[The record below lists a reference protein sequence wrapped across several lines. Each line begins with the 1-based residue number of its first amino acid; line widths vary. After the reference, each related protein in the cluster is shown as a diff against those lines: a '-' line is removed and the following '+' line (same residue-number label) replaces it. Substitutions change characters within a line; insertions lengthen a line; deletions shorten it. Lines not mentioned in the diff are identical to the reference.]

1 MSLRQTAVSPRYLS
15 SVHSIVIQK
24 MSIEENIKKYGWQYQ
39 YVFDET
45 GEKQDFSYTIG
56 LEESF
61 SHPEIMIFG
70 LKREQMHQI
79 LTDLVNDIKEGR
91 VFKPNEKTSDIVA
104 GDYEVIFKPLKEEY
118 LPEYAGIAVDYYK
131 KPFRVYVMLWPDK
144 NNILPTEPDCEVTV
158 QDEALQIV

>member
-1 MSLRQTAVSPRYLS
+1 MSV
-15 SVHSIVIQK
+15 
-24 MSIEENIKKYGWQYQ
+24 EENIKKYGWQYQ
-39 YVFDET
+39 YVFDKA

-79 LTDLVNDIKEGR
+79 LSDLVNDIKEGR
-91 VFKPNEKTSDIVA
+91 VFKPNEKTGDIVA
-104 GDYEVIFKPLKEEY
+104 GGYEVIFKPLKEEH
-118 LPEYAGIAVDYYK
+118 LPEYAGIAADYYK

-144 NNILPTEPDCEVTV
+144 NNILPTEPRCELTV
-158 QDEALQIV
+158 KNEALQIV